1 MTVAQFR
8 GYIPCPNTHIGG
20 TVKLDGTTLTR
31 NNFQSGFTPGDN
43 LTLDYAPTDAYGTQI
58 ITLYAK
64 SGAQQASQAIIV
76 SFDIAGVYDDVLL
89 LKDDVGNTISDGST
103 IEVDFAEN
111 GTGTVYDFDPYDPDT
126 TSVEANRI
134 DYHSGTE
141 EGALLEYKI
150 TGDDESLF
158 QIDKTTGFLTFL
170 SPPNYENKLDS
181 NQDNVMK

>member
-1 MTVAQFR
+1 MEL
-8 GYIPCPNTHIGG
+8 HS
-20 TVKLDGTTLTR
+20 R
-31 NNFQSGFTPGDN
+31 NVWQSGFTPGDN
-43 LTLDYAPTDAYGTQI
+43 FTLDYAPLSDAYGTQT

-76 SFDIAGVYDDVLL
+76 SFDIAGVYNDELL

-134 DYHSGTE
+134 DFNTGTE
-141 EGALLEYKI
+141 EGALLIYNI
-150 TGDDESLF
+150 SGDDESLF
-158 QIDKTTGFLTFL
+158 QIDSATGFLTFIL
-170 SPPNYENKLDS
+170 PPITRTS
-181 NQDNVMK
+181 